1 MTYNP
6 NDPND
11 PLRHNYLARV
21 DRSNDRRMPIEEK
34 IANGLGGNDRQGFF
48 VAQTRHSPV
57 SEGNFVLRS
66 VRTVAR
72 TFGA

>member
-21 DRSNDRRMPIEEK
+21 DRSNEPCLPIEVK
-34 IANGLGGNDRQGFF
+34 IANGLGNDRQGFF
-48 VAQTRHSPV
+48 IAQTRHTPV
-57 SEGNFVLRS
+57 PEGNFVLRS